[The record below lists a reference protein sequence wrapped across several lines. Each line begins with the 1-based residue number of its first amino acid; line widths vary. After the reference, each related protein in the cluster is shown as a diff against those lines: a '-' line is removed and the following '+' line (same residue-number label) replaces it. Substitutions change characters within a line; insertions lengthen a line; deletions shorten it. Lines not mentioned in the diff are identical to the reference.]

1 MDINNN
7 MKKRVSPADAGAVVL
22 RPVWVRVLL
31 WCFLAL
37 TAAAI
42 FVFSSQEGEL
52 SGEVSDAIV
61 RFIVSTV
68 EEGSPEGAAALQP
81 GVYSFVCKLVRKA
94 AHFTEFAALGFFLRM
109 LAGVYELRRATRRCW
124 LAGTL
129 YACSD
134 EVHQLFV
141 AGRAGMWQDVLLDS
155 GGVLA
160 GITFAY
166 AVLVVIGRLR
176 GILKETDCG
185 QK

>member
-1 MDINNN
+1 
-7 MKKRVSPADAGAVVL
+7 MKKRISPADAGAVVL

-31 WCFLAL
+31 WCCLAL

-42 FVFSSQEGEL
+42 FLFSSQEGTL
-52 SGEVSDAIV
+52 SGKVSDVIV
-61 RFIVSTV
+61 RFIVSMV
-68 EEGSPEGAAALQP
+68 EEGSTEGADAVQP

-109 LAGVYELRRATRRCW
+109 LAGAYGLTRATRWCW
-124 LAGTL
+124 LAGAL
-129 YACSD
+129 YACTD
-134 EVHQLFV
+134 EMHQLFV
-141 AGRAGMWQDVLLDS
+141 AGRAGMWQDVLLDA

-176 GILKETDCG
+176 AKLAANDRE
-185 QK
+185 QE